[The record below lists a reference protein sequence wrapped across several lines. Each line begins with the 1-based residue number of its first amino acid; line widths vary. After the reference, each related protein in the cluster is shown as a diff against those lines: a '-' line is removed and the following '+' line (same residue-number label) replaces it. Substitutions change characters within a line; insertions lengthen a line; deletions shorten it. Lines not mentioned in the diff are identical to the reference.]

1 MPSYEQNITIMNKL
15 IPALATLLAT
25 TMAHAQS
32 DTTESHTRTET
43 TIVTDTRTDTIPAAS
58 THALVVDYVPG
69 KGMRIDMLDTDTTKK
84 GSPLVIN
91 TKRKKITISTEGKP
105 WITKEDSV
113 KDVLRGLRRERRNQF
128 TYWSGIDIGANALLG
143 PDGSGDFPKEY
154 DFLQLDQGR
163 SRFVSIN
170 FMEQKIE
177 FGSHHV
183 GLLTGLGWEFTNYR
197 FKENSIMHFQGDTI
211 TATPMDAPQFIKSKL
226 RQGGFRVPL
235 MLEFNTKRA
244 KMPTADEIRAAARD
258 TSVHSLPKTPFSFT
272 NKKNFHLAVGVV
284 GSWYYD
290 SMYKQKYRMDG
301 QIRKDVDKGDH
312 RLLPYRL
319 AASARIGYGS
329 LNLFAE
335 YALTPLF
342 KDGVMP
348 ELTPLNVGL
357 TIVGFN

>member
-1 MPSYEQNITIMNKL
+1 MNKL
-15 IPALATLLAT
+15 ILALALANVASFAMSQT
-25 TMAHAQS
+25 DSVETRTKQRLELGVNSKEGGYAHITS
-32 DTTESHTRTET
+32 DPDTT
-43 TIVTDTRTDTIPAAS
+43 DKP
-58 THALVVDYVPG
+58 
-69 KGMRIDMLDTDTTKK
+69 
-84 GSPLVIN
+84 SPLVIN
-91 TKRKKITISTEGKP
+91 TKRKKITITTEHKN
-105 WITKEDSV
+105 WMSETDSV
-113 KDVLRGLRRERRNQF
+113 SDVIKELRKERRNQF
-128 TYWSGIDIGANALLG
+128 TYWSGIDVGANALLG
-143 PDGSGDFPKEY
+143 PDGSGDFPREY

-197 FKENSIMHFQGDTI
+197 FRDNSVIQFQGDTI
-211 TATPMDAPQFIKSKL
+211 TAFPVETPQFIKSKL
-226 RQGGFRVPL
+226 RQSGFRVPL

-244 KMPTADEIRAAARD
+244 KMPTEAEVLAAARD
-258 TSVHSLPKTPFSFT
+258 TVGGKKPRSFDFDR
-272 NKKNFHLAVGVV
+272 KKNFHIAVGVI
-284 GSWYYD
+284 GTWYCD

-301 QIRKDVDKGDH
+301 RVEKDIDKGDH

-342 KDGVMP
+342 QDKVMP
-348 ELTPLNVGL
+348 ELTPLNIGL
-357 TIVGFN
+357 TIIGFN

>member
-1 MPSYEQNITIMNKL
+1 MLNPMNKS
-15 IPALATLLAT
+15 IIAVVALLA
-25 TMAHAQS
+25 ASALQAQP
-32 DTTESHTRTET
+32 D
-43 TIVTDTRTDTIPAAS
+43 S
-58 THALVVDYVPG
+58 TATNGTPTLVLGFTPYNGMGVDVYG
-69 KGMRIDMLDTDTTKK
+69 ADTTKK
-84 GSPLVIN
+84 SSPLVIN
-91 TKRKKITISTEGKP
+91 TKRKKISITSEDKNWISEA
-105 WITKEDSV
+105 DSV
-113 KDVLRGLRRERRNQF
+113 QDVLKTLRQERRNQF
-128 TYWSGIDIGANALLG
+128 TYWSGIDVGLNALLG

-154 DFLQLDQGR
+154 DFLQLDQAR

-183 GLLTGLGWEFTNYR
+183 GLLTGLGWEFNNYR
-197 FKENSIMHFQGDTI
+197 FKENSIIHFQGDTI
-211 TATPMDAPQFIKSKL
+211 TATAVDAPQFIKSKL
-226 RQGGFRVPL
+226 RQSGFRVPL

-244 KMPTADEIRAAARD
+244 KMPTEAEVLASAADTVGGRKPPSFGFNNERN
-258 TSVHSLPKTPFSFT
+258 VHI
-272 NKKNFHLAVGVV
+272 AVGVV

-290 SMYKQKYRMDG
+290 SMYKQKYRQNG
-301 QIRKDVDKGDH
+301 RIEKDVDKGEH

-342 KDGVMP
+342 KDNVMP
-348 ELTPLNVGL
+348 ELTPLTVGL